1 MATFF
6 INTIIHSMIAI
17 ATIVALVGL
26 FGTTKKDLIKLAKK
40 LGIGFLGIARR
51 AGLGYLIYHSDSQ
64 KYFYTITRKGAVEWL
79 GSTYADAVMFSN
91 WTKEAISIVQ
101 RKNNVNFA

>member
-6 INTIIHSMIAI
+6 INTAIHSTMAI
-17 ATIVALVGL
+17 VTIVALVAL

-40 LGIGFLGIARR
+40 LGIGFLV
-51 AGLGYLIYHSDSQ
+51 YHSDSQ
-64 KYFYTITRKGAVEWL
+64 KYFYTITRKSAVEWL

-91 WTKEAISIVQ
+91 WTKEPLSIVT
-101 RKNNVNFA
+101 RKQQINFA

>member
-6 INTIIHSMIAI
+6 INTVIHSTMAI
-17 ATIVALVGL
+17 VTIVALVAL

-40 LGIGFLGIARR
+40 LGIGFLV
-51 AGLGYLIYHSDSQ
+51 YHSDSQ
-64 KYFYTITRKGAVEWL
+64 KYFYTITRKSAVEWL

-101 RKNNVNFA
+101 RKQQINFA

>member
-6 INTIIHSMIAI
+6 IDTIIHAMIAI
-17 ATIVALVGL
+17 ATIVTLVAV
-26 FGTTKKDLIKLAKK
+26 FGTTKKDVIALAKN
-40 LGIGFLGIARR
+40 LGIG
-51 AGLGYLIYHSDSQ
+51 YLVYHSDSQ
-64 KYFYTITRKGAVEWL
+64 KYFYCITRKSAVEWL

-91 WTKEAISIVQ
+91 WTKEPLSIVT

>member
-17 ATIVALVGL
+17 ITIIALVAL

-40 LGIGFLGIARR
+40 LGIGFLV
-51 AGLGYLIYHSDSQ
+51 YHSDSQ
-64 KYFYTITRKGAVEWL
+64 KYFYTITRKSAVEWL

-91 WTKEAISIVQ
+91 WTKEPLSIVT
-101 RKNNVNFA
+101 RKQQINFA

>member
-6 INTIIHSMIAI
+6 FNTIIHSMMGIV
-17 ATIVALVGL
+17 TIVALVGL

-40 LGIGFLGIARR
+40 LGIGFLV
-51 AGLGYLIYHSDSQ
+51 YHSDSQ
-64 KYFYTITRKGAVEWL
+64 KYFYTITRKSAVEWM

-91 WTKEAISIVQ
+91 WSKDAIAVVS
-101 RKNNVNFA
+101 RKQQINFA

>member
-17 ATIVALVGL
+17 ATIVALVAL
-26 FGTTKKDLIKLAKK
+26 FGTTKKDMIELAKN
-40 LGIGFLGIARR
+40 LGIGFLV
-51 AGLGYLIYHSDSQ
+51 YHSDSQ

-91 WTKEAISIVQ
+91 CTKEAISIVQ

>member
-17 ATIVALVGL
+17 ATIVALVAI

-40 LGIGFLGIARR
+40 IGIGFLV
-51 AGLGYLIYHSDSQ
+51 YHSDSQ
-64 KYFYTITRKGAVEWL
+64 KYFYTITRKSAVEWL

-91 WTKEAISIVQ
+91 WTKEPLSIVT
-101 RKNNVNFA
+101 RKQQINFA